1 MKMCVLHTLKCR
13 YKALITRKWENVLMV
28 CQYKKD
34 NTVTAITILILNLM
48 FMDKNQYQIK
58 LYVHI
63 HIWITNWFR
72 IKGSHWWQV
81 YQIFIW

>member
-1 MKMCVLHTLKCR
+1 MCVLHTLKCG

-48 FMDKNQYQIK
+48 FMDKNPISNETLCTYS
-58 LYVHI
+58 YMV
-63 HIWITNWFR
+63 NYF
-72 IKGSHWWQV
+72 S
-81 YQIFIW
+81 FIQKKSRFS